1 MSSSEAAPAAVYKV
15 PAGGPPLKGCRQDL
29 GRRLLSS
36 TDQSRSLVLL
46 AALTGLFALVI
57 TTRVFG
63 ARATMAV
70 DDVGQLLAALAAG
83 VATATAAR
91 RSSGPARLGWALI
104 SGAAQVW
111 VLSEVARTVAE
122 VVLREHLGA
131 GSIVAVGF
139 LVAGPLEVAGA
150 MSLSAVARRRDAVLT
165 SLLDGLLIVASVLII
180 VYLLVLHGLHVR
192 TGLSGVT
199 VAANVARLVAE
210 LVVAATVLFALSRA
224 TAPARQALLVLGVGF
239 ATLAVGDGHYLRD
252 VLTGSFH
259 TGGWEDTGWFAGFLL
274 IAGST
279 YAPRVAW
286 SDRRDQ
292 LEGQLQAAVPYI
304 VLLGAVAV
312 AANYFARGGEPS
324 AFVRWTSIASFVIVS
339 ACLIAHREE
348 LLRLMRLN
356 GASETVLREQRFRLK
371 EAELHWQLAFDHSP
385 IGAAILGPSGTLAR
399 CNQSLA
405 DMLDRTRAEIEGL
418 NFAEV
423 LQPDDAAALAPL
435 FHDLTQGTRDSL
447 TVERRFQR
455 REGGGLW
462 AHIEVAVARDEQG
475 VLRRLVAQVQD
486 ITERKRAEQVRAYQA
501 LHDPLTDLPNS
512 AFIDNYISELLRVNR
527 SFGVAYCD
535 LNRFKTVNDSLGRG
549 AGDELLQAVARRLT
563 SSLPRRCTL
572 GRFFGDEFVLVSLDS
587 SGPAG
592 LREMAAAVASVLAAP
607 FNVRGHQHAV
617 GVSIGV
623 TASKPWHHHPDEV
636 LREANEAMLRAKA
649 RGRGRVEVYDPAQ
662 DSPTTVADLKL
673 EGELRS
679 TLEHRQGLVPFF
691 QPIVQLSDLRVVGHE
706 GLVRWQHPQRG
717 LVAPADFLPLAERS
731 GLIVPLGWWML
742 DVCSEALRSTER
754 PDSLPQFMSV
764 NVSGS
769 QLGRGQLAP
778 AIARSVEASGID
790 PSNLHLEIT
799 ESALVETTTTVLREL
814 AEVTS
819 MGVSIALDDFGTGY
833 SSLSMLRD
841 LPVSAV
847 KIDRSFVQPISRDQ
861 GTTAIVH
868 RVVELCRDLGIKSIA
883 EGIETDEQAH
893 VLRDLGCTHGQGYL
907 FGFPEP
913 WD

>member
-1 MSSSEAAPAAVYKV
+1 M
-15 PAGGPPLKGCRQDL
+15 
-29 GRRLLSS
+29 
-36 TDQSRSLVLL
+36 VLL
-46 AALTGLFALVI
+46 AALTGVFALVI
-57 TTRVFG
+57 TTRAFG
-63 ARATMAV
+63 GKATMAV
-70 DDVGQLLAALAAG
+70 DDVGQLFAALAAAG
-83 VATATAAR
+83 ATATVAR
-91 RSSGPARLGWALI
+91 KSSGTARLGWAFM
-104 SGAAQVW
+104 SAAGLVW
-111 VLSEVARTVAE
+111 GLSEAARTVAE
-122 VVLREHLGA
+122 VVLGEHLGA

-139 LVAGPLEVAGA
+139 LAAAPLEVAGA
-150 MSLSAVARRRDAVLT
+150 MSLAAVARRGDAKLT
-165 SLLDGLLIVASVLII
+165 SLLDGLLIVSSVLII

-192 TGLSGVT
+192 PGISGLS
-199 VAANVARLVAE
+199 VAANVARLVAD
-210 LVVAATVLFALSRA
+210 LVAATTVLFALSRA
-224 TAPARQALLVLGVGF
+224 TAPARQALLVLGLGF
-239 ATLAVGDGHYLRD
+239 AVLAIGDGHYLRD
-252 VLTGSFH
+252 VLAGTFH
-259 TGGWEDTGWFAGFLL
+259 TGHWEDTGWFAGFGLVGL
-274 IAGST
+274 ST
-279 YAPRVAW
+279 SAPRVAW

-292 LEGQLQAAVPYI
+292 LEGQLQAVVPYI
-304 VLLGAVAV
+304 VLLSAVAV
-312 AANYFARGGEPS
+312 ASNYFARGGAPS
-324 AFVRWTSIASFVIVS
+324 GFVRWTSIAAFVIVS
-339 ACLIAHREE
+339 VCLIAHREE
-348 LLRLMRLN
+348 LLRLIRLN

-385 IGAAILGPSGTLAR
+385 IGAAILDPSGTLER

-405 DMLDRTRAEIEGL
+405 DMLERTRAEMEGL

-423 LQPDDAAALAPL
+423 LQPDDAAALGLL
-435 FHDLTQGTRDSL
+435 FSDLARGTRDSL
-447 TVERRFQR
+447 TLERRFQR

-462 AHIEVAVARDEQG
+462 AHIEVAVARDEHG

-563 SSLPRRCTL
+563 GSLPRRCTL
-572 GRFFGDEFVLVSLDS
+572 GRFFGDEFVLVCLDCAD
-587 SGPAG
+587 PAG
-592 LREMAAAVASVLAAP
+592 LREMAAEVVTIMAAP
-607 FNVRGHQHAV
+607 FDVRGHQHAV

-662 DSPTTVADLKL
+662 DNPTTVADLKL

-679 TLEHRQGLVPFF
+679 TLENRRGLVPFF
-691 QPIVQLSDLRVVGHE
+691 QPIVDLSDLKVVGHE

-742 DVCSEALRSTER
+742 DVCSEALRWTEGPGR
-754 PDSLPQFMSV
+754 LPGFMSV

-778 AIARSVEASGID
+778 AIARAVEASGID

-841 LPVSAV
+841 LPVSVV
-847 KIDRSFVQPISRDQ
+847 KIDRSFVEPISRDQ

-883 EGIETDEQAH
+883 EGIETDEQAEM
-893 VLRDLGCTHGQGYL
+893 LRDLGCTHGQGYL
-907 FGFPEP
+907 FGFPKP
-913 WD
+913 WDWASVKP

>member
-1 MSSSEAAPAAVYKV
+1 MSSSEAAPVAVYSV

-29 GRRLLSS
+29 GRRLLAW
-36 TDQSRSLVLL
+36 TDQSRSLVLI
-46 AALTGLFALVI
+46 AALTGVFALVV
-57 TTRVFG
+57 TTRAFG
-63 ARATMAV
+63 GRATMAV

-83 VATATAAR
+83 VATATAAH

-104 SGAAQVW
+104 SGAALVW
-111 VLSEVARTVAE
+111 GLSEVARTVAE
-122 VVLREHLGA
+122 VVLREHVGA
-131 GSIVAVGF
+131 GSLVAVGL
-139 LVAGPLEVAGA
+139 LVAAPLEVAGA

-192 TGLSGVT
+192 SGLSGLT
-199 VAANVARLVAE
+199 VAVNVARLVAE
-210 LVVAATVLFALSRA
+210 LVVATTVLFALSRA
-224 TAPARQALLVLGVGF
+224 TAPARQALLVLGLGF
-239 ATLAVGDGHYLRD
+239 ATLAIGDGHYLRD
-252 VLTGSFH
+252 ALSGSFH
-259 TGGWEDTGWFAGFLL
+259 SGSWEDAGWFAGFLL
-274 IAGST
+274 IAVST
-279 YAPRVAW
+279 SAPRVAW

-292 LEGQLQAAVPYI
+292 LEGQLQAVVPYI

-348 LLRLMRLN
+348 LLRLVRLN
-356 GASETVLREQRFRLK
+356 GASETVLREQRFRLQ

-385 IGAAILGPSGTLAR
+385 IGAAILDPSGTLAR

-405 DMLDRTRAEIEGL
+405 DMLDRTRVEIEGL

-423 LQPDDAAALAPL
+423 LQPDDAEALVLL
-435 FHDLTQGTRDSL
+435 FNDLTQGKRDSL
-447 TVERRFQR
+447 TLERRFQR

-475 VLRRLVAQVQD
+475 VLRRIVAQVQD
-486 ITERKRAEQVRAYQA
+486 ITERKRAEQLRAYQA

-549 AGDELLQAVARRLT
+549 AGDELLQAVARRLAT
-563 SSLPRRCTL
+563 SLPRRCTL
-572 GRFFGDEFVLVSLDS
+572 GRFFGDEFVLVCLDS
-587 SGPAG
+587 SDPAG
-592 LREMAAAVASVLAAP
+592 LREMAGAVASVLAAP

-636 LREANEAMLRAKA
+636 LREANEAMLRAKG

-679 TLEHRQGLVPFF
+679 TLENRHGLVPFF

-754 PDSLPQFMSV
+754 PGSLPRFMSV

-847 KIDRSFVQPISRDQ
+847 KIDRSFVAPISRDQ

-883 EGIETDEQAH
+883 EGIETDQQAN

>member
-1 MSSSEAAPAAVYKV
+1 MLT
-15 PAGGPPLKGCRQDL
+15 G
-29 GRRLLSS
+29 
-36 TDQSRSLVLL
+36 
-46 AALTGLFALVI
+46 ALTGVFALVI
-57 TTRVFG
+57 TTRLLG
-63 ARATMAV
+63 GRATMAV
-70 DDVGQLLAALAAG
+70 DDGGQALAALAAS
-83 VATATAAR
+83 VATANAAR
-91 RSSGPARLGWALI
+91 KASGTARLGWAFMA
-104 SGAAQVW
+104 GAAVVW
-111 VLSEVARTVAE
+111 ALSEVARTVAE
-122 VVLREHLGA
+122 VVLNNHVGA
-131 GSIVAVGF
+131 GSIVTTGF
-139 LVAGPLEVAGA
+139 LAAAPLEVAAA
-150 MSLSAVARRRDAVLT
+150 MSLSAVARRSDAVLT

-180 VYLLVLHGLHVR
+180 VYLLVLHRLRVQ
-192 TGLSGVT
+192 TGISSLT
-199 VAANVARLVAE
+199 VAATVARLVAE
-210 LVVAATVLFALSRA
+210 LVVATTVLFALSRA
-224 TAPARQALLVLGVGF
+224 TAPARQVLLVLGVGF
-239 ATLAVGDGHYLRD
+239 AALAIGDGHYVRD
-252 VLTGSFH
+252 ALSGSFH

-274 IAGST
+274 MTVST
-279 YAPRVAW
+279 LAPRVAR

-292 LEGQLQAAVPYI
+292 LEGQLQAVVPYI
-304 VLLGAVAV
+304 VLLSAVAV
-312 AANYFARGGEPS
+312 AANYFARGGAPS

-356 GASETVLREQRFRLK
+356 GVSETVLREHRFRLK

-385 IGAAILGPSGTLAR
+385 IGAAILDPSGTIAR

-423 LQPDDAAALAPL
+423 LQPDDAAALSLL
-435 FHDLTQGTRDSL
+435 FDDLTAGSRERL
-447 TVERRFQR
+447 ILERRFQR

-475 VLRRLVAQVQD
+475 VLRRIVAQVQD
-486 ITERKRAEQVRAYQA
+486 ITERKLAEQVRAYQA

-549 AGDELLQAVARRLT
+549 AGDELLQAVARRLV
-563 SSLPRRCTL
+563 SRLPRRCTL
-572 GRFFGDEFVLVSLDS
+572 GRFFGDEFVLVCLDS
-587 SGPAG
+587 SDPAG
-592 LREMAAAVASVLAAP
+592 LRQMAASVASVLAAP

-617 GVSIGV
+617 GVSVGV
-623 TASKPWHHHPDEV
+623 TASKPWHRHPDEV

-662 DSPTTVADLKL
+662 DSPATVADLKL

-679 TLEHRQGLVPFF
+679 TLENRQGLVPFF
-691 QPIVQLSDLRVVGHE
+691 QPIVQLSDLSVVGHE

-742 DVCSEALRSTER
+742 DVCSQALRSTER
-754 PDSLPQFMSV
+754 PDGVPRFMSV

-778 AIARSVEASGID
+778 AIERAVQASGID

-814 AEVTS
+814 AEVTH
-819 MGVSIALDDFGTGY
+819 MGASIALDDFGTGY

-847 KIDRSFVQPISRDQ
+847 KIDRSFVAPISHDQ

-883 EGIETDEQAH
+883 EGIETEQQAN

-907 FGFPEP
+907 FGVPQP

>member
-1 MSSSEAAPAAVYKV
+1 
-15 PAGGPPLKGCRQDL
+15 
-29 GRRLLSS
+29 
-36 TDQSRSLVLL
+36 
-46 AALTGLFALVI
+46 
-57 TTRVFG
+57 
-63 ARATMAV
+63 
-70 DDVGQLLAALAAG
+70 
-83 VATATAAR
+83 
-91 RSSGPARLGWALI
+91 
-104 SGAAQVW
+104 
-111 VLSEVARTVAE
+111 
-122 VVLREHLGA
+122 
-131 GSIVAVGF
+131 
-139 LVAGPLEVAGA
+139 
-150 MSLSAVARRRDAVLT
+150 
-165 SLLDGLLIVASVLII
+165 
-180 VYLLVLHGLHVR
+180 
-192 TGLSGVT
+192 
-199 VAANVARLVAE
+199 
-210 LVVAATVLFALSRA
+210 
-224 TAPARQALLVLGVGF
+224 
-239 ATLAVGDGHYLRD
+239 
-252 VLTGSFH
+252 
-259 TGGWEDTGWFAGFLL
+259 
-274 IAGST
+274 
-279 YAPRVAW
+279 
-286 SDRRDQ
+286 
-292 LEGQLQAAVPYI
+292 
-304 VLLGAVAV
+304 
-312 AANYFARGGEPS
+312 
-324 AFVRWTSIASFVIVS
+324 
-339 ACLIAHREE
+339 
-348 LLRLMRLN
+348 
-356 GASETVLREQRFRLK
+356 
-371 EAELHWQLAFDHSP
+371 
-385 IGAAILGPSGTLAR
+385 
-399 CNQSLA
+399 
-405 DMLDRTRAEIEGL
+405 
-418 NFAEV
+418 
-423 LQPDDAAALAPL
+423 L